1 MIERLAVIGVGLIGG
16 SFAAALKA
24 RGAVRHVV
32 GVGRSMANLTQA
44 RELGV
49 IDSIA
54 SAADAVRGAD
64 FILIATPVGQMAAR
78 LAEIA
83 PLIEPRAVITDG
95 GSTKV
100 DVVSAARRALG
111 TKVAQF
117 VPAHPI
123 AGSDK
128 SGASAAMADLF
139 VGRRTVL
146 TPLTENTLVT
156 VTRVREAWEQ
166 CGAKVVA
173 MSASEHDAVLGITSH
188 LPHVLAYA
196 LMHQVLS
203 ADQSGLLFDN
213 AGSGFRDFTRLAGG
227 QPEMWRDILLS
238 NRTALLA
245 AMDSFDASVAQLRG
259 AIERGD
265 SEQLDRVFNAA
276 RMQRNAWLAQF
287 NGRGSGYGTE
297 G

>member
-1 MIERLAVIGVGLIGG
+1 VIDRLVIIGVGLIGG

-24 RGAVRHVV
+24 RGGVRHVV
-32 GVGRSMANLTQA
+32 GVGRSTANLQQA
-44 RELGV
+44 RALGI

-64 FILIATPVGQMAAR
+64 FILVATPVGQMEAR
-78 LAEIA
+78 FAEIA
-83 PLIEPRAVITDG
+83 PFIEARAVITDG
-95 GSTKV
+95 GSTKT

-111 TKVAQF
+111 AKACQF

-123 AGSDK
+123 AGSEK
-128 SGASAAMADLF
+128 SGAGAAMADLF

-146 TPLTENTLVT
+146 TPMSENTPDT
-156 VTRVREAWEQ
+156 VARVRRAWAL
-166 CGAKVVA
+166 CGASVVA
-173 MSASEHDAVLGITSH
+173 MSSSEHDAVLGITSH

-196 LMHQVLS
+196 LMHQVQS
-203 ADQSGLLFDN
+203 ADQSRLLFDN

-245 AMDSFDASVAQLRG
+245 ALDGFDASVAQLRA
-259 AIERGD
+259 AIEKGD
-265 SEQLDRVFNAA
+265 GTTLDRLFNDA
-276 RMQRNAWLAQF
+276 RVERNAWLARF
-287 NGRGSGYGTE
+287 NSSMPHNGTE
-297 G
+297 E

>member
-1 MIERLAVIGVGLIGG
+1 MERLAVIGVGLIGG

-24 RGAVRHVV
+24 RGGVRHVV
-32 GVGRSMANLTQA
+32 GVGRSAANLTQA

-49 IDSIA
+49 IDATA

-64 FILIATPVGQMAAR
+64 FILIATPVGQMEAR

-83 PLIEPRAVITDG
+83 PHLDARAVITDG

-100 DVVSAARRALG
+100 DVVGAARRTLG
-111 TKVAQF
+111 AKVAQF
-117 VPAHPI
+117 VPGHPI

-146 TPLTENTLVT
+146 TPIAENIAHAVN
-156 VTRVREAWEQ
+156 RVREAWQ
-166 CGAKVVA
+166 LCGATVVA
-173 MSASEHDAVLGITSH
+173 MSAAEHDAVLGITSH

-203 ADQSGLLFDN
+203 AEQRGLLLDN

-245 AMDSFDASVAQLRG
+245 AMDGFDASVAQLRT
-259 AIERGD
+259 AIEQGD
-265 SEQLDRVFNAA
+265 EAALDRMFNTA
-276 RMQRNAWLAQF
+276 REQRDAWLMRF
-287 NGRGSGYGTE
+287 NGNVSQHGAE